1 MRNGQSGILIGGLA
15 ALFVLSGCATVVPA
29 TPAGG
34 LTHAEVAGIV
44 AAANEGQLELA
55 RLATTRAAN
64 AEVRQFAQQ
73 MIDDHTQGHT
83 NTQQLLGRLNVTPA
97 ESEWTRRLR
106 ESNRQT
112 LEALGTWEG
121 ADFDR
126 RFMDH
131 QVALHQWL
139 ARSLDQTLIPSVTN
153 RQLRT
158 HLEQTRA
165 GIGAHTT
172 EAQRVRGRL

>member
-1 MRNGQSGILIGGLA
+1 MRYRNSGILIGGMA
-15 ALFVLSGCATVVPA
+15 ALLVLSGCATVVPA
-29 TPAGG
+29 APAGG
-34 LTHAEVAGIV
+34 LTHAEVAGVV

-64 AEVRQFAQQ
+64 ADVRQFAQQ
-73 MIDDHTQGHT
+73 MLDDHTQGQT
-83 NTQQLLGRLNVTPA
+83 TTSQLLTRLNVTPV
-97 ESEWTRRLR
+97 ESDWSRRLR
-106 ESNRQT
+106 ENNRQT
-112 LEALGTWEG
+112 LEALRSWEG

-139 ARSLDQTLIPSVTN
+139 GRSLDETLIPSVTN

-165 GIGAHTT
+165 GIGSHTT